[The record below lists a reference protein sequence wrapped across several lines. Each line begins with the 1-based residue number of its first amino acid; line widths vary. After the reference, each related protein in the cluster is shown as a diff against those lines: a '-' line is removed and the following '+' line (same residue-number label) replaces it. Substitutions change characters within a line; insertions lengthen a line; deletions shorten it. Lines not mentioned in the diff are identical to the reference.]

1 MNKEQKLF
9 LGKKRNKELSV
20 EINSLNNN
28 NINHKSDNINNDKY
42 KEIITLNFHSHWINK
57 ILILKNQLNHNLI
70 SSSADGL
77 IILYDVYPKYNPLLK
92 MKLFGESGVINLT
105 ELNNGLII
113 ACSFAEIKQI
123 LIFYDENKKVYNY
136 EIINNYIICST
147 YVIKCLELFNENLL
161 CITQQN
167 CIIILKKNNENEKI
181 SKKNNNY
188 KNREIF
194 ELMQNELC
202 VNILQLT
209 NNLFISCNINNSK
222 YDLSTNSDQKN
233 NINCIK
239 FYDKDFNFIR
249 RISKFYPTKSQ
260 NNMLKIND
268 KLVLVGVE
276 ASSNEINWNNKKG
289 VILINYKYLEL
300 LSFYETD
307 NQISSMILYQNMLYF
322 GDDKGYIIKYK
333 LEEQE
338 IIKQNIKKIH
348 QYNIITMEVDYIYDK
363 DIKQNIFILLT
374 GSHDQKIKILSD

>member
-1 MNKEQKLF
+1 MNEEPKQF
-9 LGKKRNKELSV
+9 LGKKRNKVLLLEK
-20 EINSLNNN
+20 NCLNNN
-28 NINHKSDNINNDKY
+28 EINHKSDIIDKDKY
-42 KEIITLNFHSHWINK
+42 KEIITLNYHSHWINK
-57 ILILKNQLNHNLI
+57 ILILNNHNLI

-77 IILYDVYPKYNPLLK
+77 IILYDKYPTFNPLLK

-105 ELNNGLII
+105 ELKDGLII
-113 ACSFAEIKQI
+113 ACSFAAIKQI
-123 LIFYDENKKVYNY
+123 SIFYDKDNKNYNY
-136 EIINNYIICST
+136 EIVNHYIICTT
-147 YVIKCLELFNENLL
+147 YVTKCLELFNEDLL

-167 CIIILKKNNENEKI
+167 CIIILKKNDEKEEF
-181 SKKNNNY
+181 SKNNLNY
-188 KNREIF
+188 KNKEII
-194 ELMQNELC
+194 ELLKNELC
-202 VNILQLT
+202 INILQLT
-209 NNLFISCNINNSK
+209 INLFISCNINNSK
-222 YDLSTNSDQKN
+222 YDLSMNSNIKK

-260 NNMLKIND
+260 SSMLKIND

-276 ASSNEINWNNKKG
+276 ASSIEINWNNKKG

-307 NQISSMILYQNMLYF
+307 NQISSMILYQDMLFF

>member
-1 MNKEQKLF
+1 MNEEPKQF
-9 LGKKRNKELSV
+9 LGKKRNKVLSL
-20 EINSLNNN
+20 EKNCLNNN
-28 NINHKSDNINNDKY
+28 DINHKSDNIDKDKY
-42 KEIITLNFHSHWINK
+42 KEIITLNYHSHWINK
-57 ILILKNQLNHNLI
+57 ILILNNHNLI

-77 IILYDVYPKYNPLLK
+77 IILYDKYPKFNPLLK

-105 ELNNGLII
+105 ELKDGLII
-113 ACSFAEIKQI
+113 ACSFAAIKQI
-123 LIFYDENKKVYNY
+123 SIFYDKDNKNYNY
-136 EIINNYIICST
+136 EIVNHYIICTT
-147 YVIKCLELFNENLL
+147 YVTKCLELFNEDLL

-167 CIIILKKNNENEKI
+167 CIIILKKNDEKEEF
-181 SKKNNNY
+181 SKNNLNY
-188 KNREIF
+188 KNKEII
-194 ELMQNELC
+194 ELLKNELC
-202 VNILQLT
+202 INILQLT

-260 NNMLKIND
+260 SSMLKIND

-289 VILINYKYLEL
+289 IILINYKYLEL

-348 QYNIITMEVDYIYDK
+348 QYNIITMEVDYIYNK